1 VVVAIAGSGSLVAG
15 GSAGASAG
23 MARSTPI
30 AARRRSS
37 RLAAAASAA
46 AISSS
51 LGTWAC
57 ASAVSSAMAGSGKW
71 RGPGWPASRGERASA
86 ATCSL
91 RAGASLAAGATCTV
105 APDRETALLSC
116 HAPCAASAG
125 SHTAASPIAQRRSGS
140 VPTLM
145 TKASGKT
152 VRAIRACQRSASGH
166 ASQRRSCS
174 SIVSRRGR
182 SIGRS
187 PEGTHAGRALAR
199 RRAGTGIGPV
209 RRANPATG

>member
-57 ASAVSSAMAGSGKW
+57 SSAVSSAPAGSGKW
-71 RGPGWPASRGERASA
+71 SGPGWPASRGERASA
-86 ATCSL
+86 ATS
-91 RAGASLAAGATCTV
+91 SLASGAACTV
-105 APDRETALLSC
+105 EPDQETALLSC